1 MLRRGKKGQVVQCRS
16 LFALFD
22 AEQAAVNTVEAQ
34 IERFTNNASI
44 LGSDNYLGGLFHW
57 TPSIKKNIVAFI
69 IIMFLPKGHNSGK

>member
-44 LGSDNYLGGLFHW
+44 LGSDNYLGGLFH
-57 TPSIKKNIVAFI
+57 
-69 IIMFLPKGHNSGK
+69 